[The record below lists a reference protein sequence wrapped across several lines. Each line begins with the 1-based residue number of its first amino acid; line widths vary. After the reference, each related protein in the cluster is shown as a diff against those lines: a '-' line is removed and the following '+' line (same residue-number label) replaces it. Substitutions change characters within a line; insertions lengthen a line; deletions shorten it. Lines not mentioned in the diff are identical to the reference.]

1 MIWLTG
7 LSLGLSISAAL
18 HLLCLNID
26 YRILLVDGRC
36 LLTACGLLLT
46 AGALLCGLLTA
57 GAIALLVVVLD
68 QCFLNLSGGGAHM
81 VKLLVVLVGKQKR
94 VGDHRIGENPQQVR
108 LLVDPAS
115 GGQILEEETDV
126 GLLCH
131 LRGNA
136 VVGAPLVHQ

>member
-1 MIWLTG
+1 M
-7 LSLGLSISAAL
+7 GLSISVAL
-18 HLLCLNID
+18 HLLCLNIY
-26 YRILLVDGRC
+26 YRILLVNGRC
-36 LLTACGLLLT
+36 LLTACGLLT
-46 AGALLCGLLTA
+46 AGALLLTA

-68 QCFLNLSGGGAHM
+68 QCFLNLSGGDAHM

-108 LLVDPAS
+108 LLVDPTS